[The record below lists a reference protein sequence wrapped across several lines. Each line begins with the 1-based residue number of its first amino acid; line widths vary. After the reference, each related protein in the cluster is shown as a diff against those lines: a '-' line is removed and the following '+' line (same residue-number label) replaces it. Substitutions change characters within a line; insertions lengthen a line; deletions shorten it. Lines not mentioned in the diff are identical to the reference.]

1 MRDLVEPH
9 ITVGILSAPEIRFCL
24 EGGYFL
30 ADERVET
37 DTEETITIENGR
49 LLWNGSYYS
58 GITFIPANNNASF
71 FTLFNVVIGVK
82 FHWER
87 IEKQSFKGELS
98 FIPFNDNILVINC
111 ITVEDYLKSVIA
123 SEMNGLAPA
132 AFLEAHAVI
141 SRSWLLAQLARK
153 NSSETTASTPERTR
167 ESLDEKV
174 IIKWYDREEHTLFDV
189 CADDHCQRYQGISR
203 TLSPQVLEAI
213 EDTRGEVLLYDGK
226 VCDTRFSKCCGGI
239 TEEFQNCWQEELHP
253 YMPSVFD
260 VPVCRKVSENI
271 EHEKFILSS
280 PYAFCSDPS
289 KEVLQQV
296 LNDYDRETNDF
307 YRWTVVYSQKEIEE
321 LLCNK
326 TGIDFGEIESII
338 PLERGYS
345 GRIIKLRI
353 KGSLCSVVF
362 GKELEIRR
370 ILSPSHLYS
379 SAFVVK
385 TVGKT
390 TSGVPEKFIL
400 HGAGWGHGVGLCQI
414 GAAVMGEKG
423 YSCRE
428 ILQHYYP
435 SAILEKIY
443 E

>member
-1 MRDLVEPH
+1 MRGSVEPH

-30 ADERVET
+30 ANEKVAT
-37 DTEETITIENGR
+37 GAVETITIENDR
-49 LLWNGSYYS
+49 LLWNDSYYS
-58 GITFIPANNNASF
+58 GLTFIPANNDTSF

-87 IEKQSFKGELS
+87 AEKQSFKGELL
-98 FIPFNDNILVINC
+98 FIPCDGHIRAINR
-111 ITVEDYLKSVIA
+111 IPVEDYLKSVIA

-132 AFLEAHAVI
+132 AFLKAHAII
-141 SRSWLLAQLARK
+141 SRSWLLAQLERK
-153 NSSETTASTPERTR
+153 NSSEIAASTPERTR
-167 ESLDEKV
+167 EYLDEKV

-213 EDTRGEVLLYDGK
+213 EDTRGEALLYNGK

-239 TEEFQNCWQEELHP
+239 TEEFQNCWQDELHP

-260 VPVCRKVSENI
+260 APGGRKVYENI
-271 EHEKFILSS
+271 EYEKFILSS
-280 PYAFCSDPS
+280 PYAFCSNPS

-307 YRWTVVYSQKEIEE
+307 YRWKVVYSQKEITE

-326 TGIDFGEIESII
+326 TGIDFGEIENIT
-338 PLERGYS
+338 PLKRGYS
-345 GRIIKLRI
+345 GRIIELRV

-385 TVGKT
+385 TVGKNT
-390 TSGVPEKFIL
+390 NGIPEKFSL
-400 HGAGWGHGVGLCQI
+400 YGAGWGHGVGLCQI